1 MLSLSLHLRA
11 LCDRDSIAQYMSR
24 TKQTARKST
33 ANKSSRKQLA
43 TKAAQKSVP
52 ATGGAQSQQKQ
63 GEILLYAHLRDNY
76 ALRLFCCPGAG
87 GRRKGHHHDKVKAL
101 LETGYIT
108 TLNEK
113 YENVKHG
120 VVCTMQCTRFDTDLE
135 FTGKR
140 CRTEE
145 EAVES
150 AAKKALSHL
159 GKLHLVNS
167 SSSQHHMPPLEWLW
181 ETHAQCSTC

>member
-1 MLSLSLHLRA
+1 MLSLSLRTSTRTYTSA
-11 LCDRDSIAQYMSR
+11 CERDSIAQYMSR

-63 GEILLYAHLRDNY
+63 GEILLYAHLRDSNLIAH
-76 ALRLFCCPGAG
+76 ALRLFCCPG

-113 YENVKHG
+113 YENVKQG

-159 GKLHLVNS
+159 GKLHLVYPS
-167 SSSQHHMPPLEWLW
+167 SSLYATS
-181 ETHAQCSTC
+181 